1 LEKGVLKIGEYE
13 EGDIDEIIR
22 IERDS
27 YPSPWSENL
36 FRCEMTSPISR
47 LLVGRTTREKKG
59 EVVGYIVYWRV
70 DDEVHLHNIAV
81 RRDMRRKGIASRLLE
96 EAVRCSRMEGARWIT
111 LEVRH
116 SNQPAQRMYKKFG
129 FTVSGV
135 RPGYYTDTKE
145 DALIMWADLRLI
157 PWGESAGAGSGEK
170 EDA

>member
-1 LEKGVLKIGEYE
+1 MENGVLKIGEYE

-27 YPSPWSENL
+27 YPTPWSENL

-47 LLVGRTTREKKG
+47 LLVGRTTREERG
-59 EVVGYIVYWRV
+59 SVVGYIVYWRV
-70 DDEVHLHNIAV
+70 DDEIHLHNIAV

-96 EAVRCSRMEGARWIT
+96 EAVRCSRTEGARWIT

-116 SNQPAQRMYKKFG
+116 SNQPAQRMYEKFG

-145 DALIMWADLRLI
+145 DALIMWADLWLI
-157 PWGESAGAGSGEK
+157 PRGESASAGSGEK
-170 EDA
+170 EDV

>member
-1 LEKGVLKIGEYE
+1 LENGVLKIGEYE
-13 EGDIDEIIR
+13 EGDMDEIIC

-27 YPSPWSENL
+27 YSNPWSENL

-47 LLVGRTTREKKG
+47 LLVGRTTRG
-59 EVVGYIVYWRV
+59 QRGVVGYIVYWRV

-96 EAVRCSRMEGARWIT
+96 EAVRCSRVEGGRWIT

-116 SNQPAQRMYKKFG
+116 SNQPAQRMYEKFG

-145 DALIMWADLRLI
+145 DALIMWADLRLL
-157 PWGESAGAGSGEK
+157 PRGKPACAGVGEK

>member
-1 LEKGVLKIGEYE
+1 MEHEVIRIGEYE

-27 YPSPWSENL
+27 YPTPWTENL

-47 LLVGRTTREKKG
+47 LLVGRTIEEKTG
-59 EVVGYIVYWRV
+59 GVMGYVVYWRV
-70 DDEVHLHNIAV
+70 DDEIHLHNIAV

-96 EAVRCSRMEGARWIT
+96 EAIRCAQREGGRWIT
-111 LEVRH
+111 LEVRR
-116 SNQPAQRMYKKFG
+116 SNVPAQKMYEKFG
-129 FTVSGV
+129 FSVHGV

-157 PWGESAGAGSGEK
+157 TSGKSACERIREK
-170 EDA
+170 GDE

>member
-1 LEKGVLKIGEYE
+1 LENRVLRIGEYE

-27 YPSPWSENL
+27 YPTPWSENL

-47 LLVGRTTREKKG
+47 LLVGRMTQEKPG
-59 EVVGYIVYWRV
+59 RVVGYIVYWRV
-70 DDEVHLHNIAV
+70 DDEIHLHNIAV

-96 EAVRCSRMEGARWIT
+96 GAIRCAKREGGRWIT
-111 LEVRH
+111 LEVRR
-116 SNQPAQRMYKKFG
+116 SNVPAQKMYEKFG
-129 FTVSGV
+129 FSVHGV

-157 PWGESAGAGSGEK
+157 APDESACGRIK
-170 EDA
+170 ERGDE